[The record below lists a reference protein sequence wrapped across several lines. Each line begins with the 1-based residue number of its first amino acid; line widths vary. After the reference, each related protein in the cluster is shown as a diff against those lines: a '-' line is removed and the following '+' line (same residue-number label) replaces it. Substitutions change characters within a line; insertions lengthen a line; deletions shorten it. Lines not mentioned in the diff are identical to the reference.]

1 MTGQTPITTSSSRDK
16 TGNYVH
22 FKREK
27 PGSEMPAS
35 GGGGNLWETGGR
47 VVSLSRA
54 VVYGE

>member
-35 GGGGNLWETGGR
+35 GGGNLWETGGR